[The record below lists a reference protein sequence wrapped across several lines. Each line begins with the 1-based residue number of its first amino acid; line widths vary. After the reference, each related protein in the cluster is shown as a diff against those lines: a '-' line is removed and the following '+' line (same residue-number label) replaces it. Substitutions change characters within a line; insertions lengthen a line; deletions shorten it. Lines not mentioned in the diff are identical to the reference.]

1 MNTYFRVG
9 RKFKVFK
16 KNQFGDKE
24 EIKEPVIIE
33 YVTRDGLVEVEIE
46 KGEVQK
52 IVNTQSKDVI
62 KREVYNADEYKFSRN
77 SMFKEVMKK

>member
-16 KNQFGDKE
+16 KNQKGEKE
-24 EIKEPVIIE
+24 EIMEPVIIE
-33 YVTRDGLVEVEIE
+33 YMTRDGLVEVEIN

-52 IVNTQSKDVI
+52 IVNTQSKEVFNRD
-62 KREVYNADEYKFSRN
+62 VYNADEYKFSRK
-77 SMFKEVMKK
+77 SLFDGVVKK